1 MEEEKKDDFTVTS
14 TILGDLHLDDSDDEK
29 TPLLAPGVDPV
40 EDIEVQADDEEQTG
54 AGATKTRGRKKIPAQ
69 WSRVISLSHDNLD
82 NLLAYDLAPDV

>member
-40 EDIEVQADDEEQTG
+40 EDIEVQADDE
-54 AGATKTRGRKKIPAQ
+54 
-69 WSRVISLSHDNLD
+69 D
-82 NLLAYDLAPDV
+82 